1 MSKQMTPVSPSPSW
15 HPPYDGPGYARERQY
30 LSGIPFKP
38 QRDRHDDLRDLLD
51 KPFRPMRDRRRKG
64 ITPRDLR
71 GTLQE
76 MNHLKAAGKY
86 GLLARRFGLGWANLW
101 QALLSEFGL
110 DPFED
115 PWAYTPNYDYNLAGH
130 GFVLCCKTGNQL
142 QEFAKTRS
150 FRPDGFQV
158 PACSILPTLWCGT
171 SLQPTHGS
179 FGDPLNI
186 PAATGS
192 QWQYDVVFFGPSLV
206 GGSRMNYQE
215 RWTRLKRAPFPAQSI
230 QPRRPVF
237 RVPDGDLWPTYKPFE
252 KPKEEPND
260 WPYPEREVEGGRD
273 LAPYE
278 KPATGFAVP
287 PKGPP
292 VIFDDPH
299 QLLPPG
305 KAPEKKKDFDAGWFG
320 KAYGALTEAADFLE
334 CAEKA
339 LPPGIPRAPN
349 QMHKRY
355 QRVYDNWE
363 LVDPWKLATCL
374 GANAVEDAVIGKA
387 NALANKGLARARRLG
402 YLGKGRARGIG
413 FGSWGRRMR

>member
-1 MSKQMTPVSPSPSW
+1 MSPHMTPVSPSPSW

-51 KPFRPMRDRRRKG
+51 KPFRPLRDRRRKG

-71 GTLQE
+71 GALQE

-115 PWAYTPNYDYNLAGH
+115 PWAFTPSYDYNLGAQ

-142 QEFAKTRS
+142 QEFARTRS

-158 PACSILPTLWCGT
+158 PACSILPSLWCGT
-171 SLQPTHGS
+171 LLQPTQGT
-179 FGDPLNI
+179 FGNPINI
-186 PAATGS
+186 PAATGN
-192 QWQYDVVFFGPSLV
+192 QWQYDVIFFGPSRV
-206 GGSRMNYQE
+206 GGARMDYQE

-237 RVPDGDLWPTYKPFE
+237 RVPDGDLWPTYQPFE
-252 KPKEEPND
+252 KPKEGPYDEP
-260 WPYPEREVEGGRD
+260 YQEREIEGGRD

-278 KPATGFAVP
+278 RPAGGFEVP
-287 PKGPP
+287 PRGPP
-292 VIFDDPH
+292 TKTRDPH

-305 KAPEKKKDFDAGWFG
+305 KAPEKKRDFNTGFVG
-320 KAYGALTEAADFLE
+320 KAYGALTEAKDFLE

-339 LPPGIPRAPN
+339 LPAGIPRVEN
-349 QMHKRY
+349 KLHKRF
-355 QRVYDNWE
+355 QRVYENWDKID
-363 LVDPWKLATCL
+363 VAKMTVCIHTTA
-374 GANAVEDAVIGKA
+374 ANDAVIGKYNAMA
-387 NALANKGLARARRLG
+387 NRGLAYARRMG

-413 FGSWGRRMR
+413 FGSWGQRMR